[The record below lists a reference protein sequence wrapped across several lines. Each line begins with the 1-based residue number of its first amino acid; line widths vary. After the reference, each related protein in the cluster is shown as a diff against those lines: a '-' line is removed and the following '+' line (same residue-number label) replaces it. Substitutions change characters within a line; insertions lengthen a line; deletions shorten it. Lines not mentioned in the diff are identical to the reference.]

1 MYKKEI
7 VRSRGK
13 KPSSG
18 VRVKREGGGIFDIL
32 CNVYIIHKRIIVN
45 YNAAV
50 PDVDVVAVAVVV
62 VVAVVVEIKVD
73 LV

>member
-13 KPSSG
+13 RSSSG
-18 VRVKREGGGIFDIL
+18 MRVKMKGGIFDIL
-32 CNVYIIHKRIIVN
+32 CNVYIIYKRIIVN
-45 YNAAV
+45 YNIAAA
-50 PDVDVVAVAVVV
+50 DVVADADVVAAAA
-62 VVAVVVEIKVD
+62 AVVVEIKVD